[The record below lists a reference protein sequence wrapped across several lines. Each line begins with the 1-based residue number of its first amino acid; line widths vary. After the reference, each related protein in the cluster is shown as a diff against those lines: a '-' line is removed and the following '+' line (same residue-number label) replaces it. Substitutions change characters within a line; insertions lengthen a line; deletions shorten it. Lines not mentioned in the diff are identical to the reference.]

1 MTVPPPSPTRPPK
14 IPEISPIRR
23 LTVSFPPFGKEKHT
37 TKQVVISTPE
47 CRRTDLQ
54 HPKKDKNIR
63 KVTTL
68 VLTGKPDS
76 DKGNRL

>member
-1 MTVPPPSPTRPPK
+1 MIVPPPSPTRPPK
-14 IPEISPIRR
+14 IPEISPIRK
-23 LTVSFPPFGKEKHT
+23 LTVSFPPLGKEKPI
-37 TKQVVISTPE
+37 TKQVFISTPE
-47 CRRTDLQ
+47 FRCTVLQ

-76 DKGNRL
+76 DK